1 MEECEWGRGGKKFRS
16 CVRWVWKKKGLWKW
30 AERASFT
37 RQKSSSGRLLPPPS
51 ASAGLC
57 ERETGLRTHT
67 AHAHT
72 HTHTPPLCI
81 SHHGRGRGTR
91 RSRAK
96 EEECSST
103 GALAHPSP
111 LLRPIRSLSAGA
123 STHARTLGGTL
134 LSPPPPG
141 QGPIDPALYP
151 PDPPA
156 GRVAP
161 VTRPPRHKKD
171 EQRDEFRSG
180 HGVLS
185 PGARGPVA
193 VSPTPSPLPSAS
205 QVERQIDQMVRFIR
219 QEAEEKAAE
228 IAVAAEEVRERQREG
243 GERRSRPPRPPLP
256 LVALA
261 RAGAPLPLL
270 LLFLNPRALRR
281 PSLGIQH

>member
-1 MEECEWGRGGKKFRS
+1 MAKSSGVVCAGYGKKKEWGNGPRGR
-16 CVRWVWKKKGLWKW
+16 L
-30 AERASFT
+30 T

-72 HTHTPPLCI
+72 HTHIPPLCI
-81 SHHGRGRGTR
+81 SHYGRGRGTR

-111 LLRPIRSLSAGA
+111 HLRPIRSLSSGA

-151 PDPPA
+151 PDPPT

-171 EQRDEFRSG
+171 EQRESFDRVMGCSLPARG
-180 HGVLS
+180 GLS
-185 PGARGPVA
+185 PSHPRPHPSHPPHRSSAR
-193 VSPTPSPLPSAS
+193 STRWSAS
-205 QVERQIDQMVRFIR
+205 SARRPR
-219 QEAEEKAAE
+219 
-228 IAVAAEEVRERQREG
+228 RRR
-243 GERRSRPPRPPLP
+243 RRSRS
-256 LVALA
+256 
-261 RAGAPLPLL
+261 
-270 LLFLNPRALRR
+270 RR
-281 PSLGIQH
+281 RR